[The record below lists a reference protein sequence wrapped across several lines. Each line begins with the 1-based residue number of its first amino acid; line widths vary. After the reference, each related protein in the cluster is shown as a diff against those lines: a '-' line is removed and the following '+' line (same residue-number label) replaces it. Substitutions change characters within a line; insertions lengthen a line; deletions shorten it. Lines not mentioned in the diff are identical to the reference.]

1 MPRLAD
7 YDETVGRRDSG
18 SPNPA
23 QTVGPSADDQTAQSL
38 AVCALRCRPDMSTP
52 AIAEDSRRRLRSM
65 KRDPRHNQHP
75 VNRVLIEDATV
86 GERLADQIAAGIGSW
101 RFLIVQTI
109 AVVSWVGLNIV
120 GLVNRWDP
128 YPFILLNL
136 LFSVQAAYT
145 GPVLLLAG
153 NRQAQKDRL
162 TLEHAATEADKA
174 DRQNLE
180 ILNKIAEN
188 TQLTV
193 EILKHLEEQRAE
205 FIKRMEESGMLAPE
219 PAPAQDA
226 GNAPLAPT

>member
-1 MPRLAD
+1 
-7 YDETVGRRDSG
+7 
-18 SPNPA
+18 
-23 QTVGPSADDQTAQSL
+23 
-38 AVCALRCRPDMSTP
+38 MSTP
-52 AIAEDSRRRLRSM
+52 AIAEDSRRRLLSM
-65 KRDPRHNQHP
+65 KRDPRHNRHP
-75 VNRVLIEDATV
+75 VNQVLIEDANL

-109 AVVSWVGLNIV
+109 AVISWVGLNIV

-205 FIKRMEESGMLAPE
+205 IIKRMEASGMLAPE
-219 PAPAQDA
+219 PAPAEKAGDA
-226 GNAPLAPT
+226 PPART